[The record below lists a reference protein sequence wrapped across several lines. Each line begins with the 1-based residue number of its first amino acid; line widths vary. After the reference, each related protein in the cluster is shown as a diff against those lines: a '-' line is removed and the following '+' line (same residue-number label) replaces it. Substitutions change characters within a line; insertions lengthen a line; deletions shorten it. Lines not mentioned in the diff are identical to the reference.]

1 MSYTDRD
8 FQALQDLVKEKIKDK
23 FPDLWQDFYKHNAG
37 NIVINAFVWLIDNLN
52 IYMDRQAMETYL
64 MTAQEPRN
72 LWNIAMSLGY
82 QPKINSPAVGELIL
96 KGQDITLAEGTELDI
111 GGYKVILREELEV
124 VNGEGKAVVSQEERI
139 ALSFTSSGTG
149 REEFDL
155 GEGVSEVESV
165 VVEGKSLA
173 KTESLLME
181 KGYRFYKRWDLHG
194 VIEVKDVPAG
204 KQINVTA
211 RKTGGDIG
219 EINSAGTLSI
229 NSISYEYR
237 LSLSGGVDFEDSKN
251 LKDGARQA
259 FISQHRL
266 VSVEDYEKFVASFP
280 GVSRVKVMDAYTD
293 SGVKYL
299 TVKVLI
305 DNGDADLI
313 KEEIK
318 RRKVVDT
325 LVEVVKATP
334 VAIDIS
340 LKTYG
345 GDRNRVR
352 ELAAEYVNSL
362 QIGQGADEG
371 MLVSYIV
378 SRYPVA
384 VMVENLQ
391 SVSVGREDYLVP
403 GNIIVA

>member
-8 FQALQDLVKEKIKDK
+8 FQALHDLVKEKIKDK

-37 NIVINAFVWLIDNLN
+37 NVVINAFVWLIDNLN

-82 QPKINSPAVGELIL
+82 QPKINSPAVGELVL
-96 KGQDITLAEGTELDI
+96 KGQDITVPEGAEIDV
-111 GGYKVILREELEV
+111 GGYKVILREELV
-124 VNGEGKAVVSQEERI
+124 VINGEGKAVVSQEERVS
-139 ALSFTSSGTG
+139 LSFTSSGTG

-155 GEGVSEVESV
+155 GEGISEVESV
-165 VVEGKSLA
+165 TVGGESFIR
-173 KTESLLME
+173 TESLLME

-204 KQINVTA
+204 EQISVIA
-211 RKTGGDIG
+211 RKTAGDIG
-219 EINSAGTLSI
+219 EIDLAGTLSI
-229 NSISYEYR
+229 NGNSYEYK
-237 LSLSGGVDFEDSKN
+237 LNLSGGVDFEDSRN

-266 VSVEDYEKFVASFP
+266 VSIEDYEKFVASFP
-280 GVSRVKVMDAYTD
+280 GVSRVKVIDAYTD

-299 TVKVLI
+299 TVKVLV
-305 DNGDADLI
+305 DNGDVNLI
-313 KEEIK
+313 KEEI
-318 RRKVVDT
+318 RKKKIVDT
-325 LVEVVKATP
+325 LVEVIKASP
-334 VAIDIS
+334 VSIDIS

-345 GDRNRVR
+345 GDRDRVR
-352 ELAAEYVNSL
+352 ELAIEYVNSL

-384 VMVENLQ
+384 VVVESLQ
-391 SVSVGREDYLVP
+391 SVSVGGEDYLVP